1 MIVLEKEQNVKDAKA
16 KKCWNELSL
25 EQQKKILSSAWC
37 PACYGHVDMD
47 FRDVKL
53 NEEGLMIEG
62 ICTQCQSKLTV
73 FDQEIVKMK

>member
-1 MIVLEKEQNVKDAKA
+1 MLEKEQNVKGAKA
-16 KKCWNELSL
+16 RTWWNELPL

-37 PACYGHVDMD
+37 PSCYGHVDMD

-53 NEEGLMIEG
+53 NEKVLMIEG

-73 FDQEIVKMK
+73 FGQE

>member
-1 MIVLEKEQNVKDAKA
+1 MLEKEQNVKGAKA
-16 KKCWNELSL
+16 RTWWNELPL

-37 PACYGHVDMD
+37 PSCYGHVDMD

-53 NEEGLMIEG
+53 NEKGLMIEG

-73 FDQEIVKMK
+73 FGQE

>member
-1 MIVLEKEQNVKDAKA
+1 VLEKEQNVKGAKA
-16 KKCWNELSL
+16 RTWWNELPL

-37 PACYGHVDMD
+37 PSCYGHVDMD

-53 NEEGLMIEG
+53 NEKGLMIEG

-73 FDQEIVKMK
+73 FGQE